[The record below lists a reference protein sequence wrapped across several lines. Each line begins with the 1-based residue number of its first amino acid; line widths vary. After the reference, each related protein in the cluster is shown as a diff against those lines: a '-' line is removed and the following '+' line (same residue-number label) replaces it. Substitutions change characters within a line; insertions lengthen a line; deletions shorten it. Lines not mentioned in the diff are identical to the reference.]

1 MKGFFSLLA
10 LLLLGIATTSAQT
23 PIAELP
29 KKINSHQWKAGH
41 IQGIAVDTKRE
52 HIYFS
57 FTTMLIK
64 ADMQGNII
72 GTVTGLLGHLGCI
85 EFNDA
90 DGRIYGS
97 LEYKNDSIGKGI
109 LKQEKIEKNWES
121 GFYVAIF
128 DVDKIVRE
136 GMSAE
141 KDGIMTSVYLSPVV
155 ADFNAKVEVDGKVL
169 EHKYGCSGFDGITFG
184 PKFGKSDGKRYL
196 TIAYGIYGDTKRND
210 NDHQVLLQFD
220 ASKWAKYEQ
229 PLSQENMH
237 KSGPK
242 KADGKYFVH
251 TGNTHWGVQ
260 NMEYDATRN
269 MWILATYRGRKEN
282 YANYNIYLV
291 DGNIAPTKS
300 RLEGVE
306 YQKRGKLLTLAQYG
320 PTDPNHSDIRGWIFE
335 RPAVGIHALGEDY
348 YYISHRKKK
357 NGFQS
362 TTAVLYKFVGSDKE
376 AFVRVK

>member
-1 MKGFFSLLA
+1 MRHLITLVVA
-10 LLLLGIATTSAQT
+10 LILGVATLSAQS
-23 PIAELP
+23 AKDLP
-29 KKINSHQWKAGH
+29 RTIYSQEWKAGH
-41 IQGIAVDTKRE
+41 IQGIAVDTKKGY
-52 HIYFS
+52 IYYS

-64 ADMQGNII
+64 ADLQGNIV
-72 GTVTGLLGHLGCI
+72 GTVKGLLGHLGCI
-85 EFNDA
+85 EFNEE

-97 LEYKNDSIGKGI
+97 LEYKNDSIGRGI
-109 LKQEKIEKNWES
+109 LKQENTSKHWDS
-121 GFYVAIF
+121 AFYVAIF
-128 DVDKIVRE
+128 DVDKITRE

-141 KDGIMTSVYLSPVV
+141 KDGIMTSVYLPTVLE
-155 ADFNAKVEVDGKVL
+155 DFEAKVVSNGKTL
-169 EHKYGCSGFDGITFG
+169 EHRYGCSGFDGITFG

-242 KADGKYFVH
+242 KTDGKYFVH

-335 RPAVGIHALGEDY
+335 RPTVGIHALGEDY